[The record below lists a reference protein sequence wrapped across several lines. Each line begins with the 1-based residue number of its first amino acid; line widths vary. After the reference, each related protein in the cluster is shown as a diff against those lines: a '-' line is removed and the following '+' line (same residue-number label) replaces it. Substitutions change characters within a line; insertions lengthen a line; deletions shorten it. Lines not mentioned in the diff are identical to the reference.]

1 MHAPGITV
9 RPIRKMSGQTEFAEV
24 FYDDVRIPL
33 ANVVGGL
40 GNGWK
45 VAMSTL
51 SFERGTGFIAD
62 QVKQSQELEEMI
74 AAALANGLM
83 KDERAAAQLR
93 HPRPTAAEPGEAGG
107 GEGQD

>member
-1 MHAPGITV
+1 
-9 RPIRKMSGQTEFAEV
+9 MSGWSS
-24 FYDDVRIPL
+24 DVCSSDLIPL

-62 QVKQSQELEEMI
+62 QVKQSQEIEELI
-74 AAALANGLM
+74 AAARANGMM
-83 KDERAAAQLR
+83 KDDRVADQLVQMRAEVAAVRAMTYRNISHVVRTGDRKSTRLNSS
-93 HPRPTAAEPGEAGG
+93 H
-107 GEGQD
+107 

>member
-1 MHAPGITV
+1 MHAPGIEI
-9 RPIRKMSGQTEFAEV
+9 RPIRKISGQVEFAQV

-33 ANVVGGL
+33 ENVVGGL

-62 QVKQSQELEEMI
+62 QVKQSQEI
-74 AAALANGLM
+74 AELL
-83 KDERAAAQLR
+83 ERARADRGDQGR
-93 HPRPTAAEPGEAGG
+93 PDRGSNSPRCAPRSRRSGR
-107 GEGQD
+107 

>member
-1 MHAPGITV
+1 
-9 RPIRKMSGQTEFAEV
+9 MSGQTEFAEV

-62 QVKQSQELEEMI
+62 QVQQSQEIEELI
-74 AAALANGLM
+74 AEARANCM
-83 KDERAAAQLR
+83 KTDDRVAYHMVQMRSSEGSRV
-93 HPRPTAAEPGEAGG
+93 GE
-107 GEGQD
+107 ESVMTYKCRW

>member
-51 SFERGTGFIAD
+51 SFERGPGLIAD
-62 QVKQSQELEEMI
+62 QVKQRPEIAALI
-74 AAALANGLM
+74 AAASANGMM
-83 KDERAAAQLR
+83 KDD
-93 HPRPTAAEPGEAGG
+93 PVPTPLGQMSAEGRG
-107 GEGQD
+107 